1 MKNLQASIKARLLNL
16 AKAEGKD
23 FVLISRLYMQ
33 EGVLRRIGLSEYAG
47 SFCLKGGLLLYS
59 ISGFT
64 SRPTQDID
72 LLGSNIPHEEA
83 KIRDIL
89 KEILSIQVKDGLL
102 FSTST
107 MTLQDIIEGA
117 DYNGQRLKVE
127 CRLGTIRT
135 NLKLDIGFGDV
146 IYPGPLHMDY
156 PTLLDARNSRMKDFY
171 DIYDLLTKHDIQLS
185 TLNKAI
191 KLTIQQRKTHTPES
205 PAIFRESFAENPRNL
220 QLWQSFLSRIK
231 ADNIE
236 FSLVIQTIRRQLEP
250 IYQEMLK

>member
-1 MKNLQASIKARLLNL
+1 MKNLQASIQGRLLNL

-89 KEILSIQVKDGLL
+89 KEILSIQVEDGLL
-102 FSTST
+102 FSTAT

-117 DYNGQRLKVE
+117 DYYGQRLKVE

-146 IYPGPLHMDY
+146 IYPRPLQMDY
-156 PTLLDARNSRMKDFY
+156 PALLEAQSFKIYVYSLESVIAEKFDAMIVLDARNSRMKDFY
-171 DIYDLLTKHDIQLS
+171 DIYNLLTKHDIQQWYCERL
-185 TLNKAI
+185 
-191 KLTIQQRKTHTPES
+191 
-205 PAIFRESFAENPRNL
+205 F
-220 QLWQSFLSRIK
+220 
-231 ADNIE
+231 
-236 FSLVIQTIRRQLEP
+236 
-250 IYQEMLK
+250 